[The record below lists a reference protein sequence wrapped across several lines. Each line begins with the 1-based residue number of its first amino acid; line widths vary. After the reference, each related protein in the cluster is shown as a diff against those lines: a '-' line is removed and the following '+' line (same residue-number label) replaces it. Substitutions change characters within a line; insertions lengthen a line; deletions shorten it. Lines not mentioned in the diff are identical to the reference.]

1 MNAWTIGAIGA
12 IALTLGGCET
22 MNGPE
27 AVANADAQRGE
38 CKVVGIT
45 SATQIQR
52 SEHPR
57 DVDRSDVRQEE
68 GALEANRLGLNE
80 PKGIRKAGSP
90 NDSSM
95 ARLSRN
101 C

>member
-12 IALTLGGCET
+12 IALALAGCET
-22 MNGPE
+22 MNPQ
-27 AVANADAQRGE
+27 AAANADEQRGE

-52 SEHPR
+52 SENPR
-57 DVDRSDVRQEE
+57 DVDRNDVKQTE
-68 GALEANRLGLNE
+68 GSLEANRLGLNE

-90 NDSSM
+90 NDSAM